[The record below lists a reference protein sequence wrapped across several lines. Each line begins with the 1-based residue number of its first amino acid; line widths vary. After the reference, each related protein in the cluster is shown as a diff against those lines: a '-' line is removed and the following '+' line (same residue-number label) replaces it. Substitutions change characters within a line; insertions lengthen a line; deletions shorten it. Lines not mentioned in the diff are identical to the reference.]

1 MSSNTSTHVLDL
13 CGRLGS
19 RSAGSSLPARAA
31 GRLRCWLSR
40 RHSLRAEAIVVLG
53 LYGLYELAR
62 GLAVGDA
69 GQALINARRVVALEQ
84 STGLFVEGRV
94 QDAVGVLPGLIDVL
108 DVSYLTLHL
117 AGTAAVLIWLHQRRP
132 AAFPF
137 VRTTLVLASGLAL
150 VGYLA
155 FPTAPPRLTEIGIVD
170 TVSNAHFDLNTGL
183 VSALYNPYAAV
194 PSMHVGYALVVA
206 ASLLRYRSRRLG
218 LLVGL
223 LYAPFVVLVVVGTGN
238 HFLFDAVAGAVVV
251 VLAAG
256 AARLLIQPPPSARIA
271 RFPER
276 RAPTAPSDEIAA

>member
-1 MSSNTSTHVLDL
+1 VLDL

-19 RSAGSSLPARAA
+19 RSAGSAFPARAA

-40 RHSLRAEAIVVLG
+40 RHSLRAEASVVLG

-69 GQALINARRVVALEQ
+69 GQALVNARRVVALEQ
-84 STGLFVEGRV
+84 STGVFVEGRV
-94 QDAVGVLPGLIDVL
+94 QDAVGALPGLIDVL

-170 TVSNAHFDLNTGL
+170 TVSSAHFDLNTGL

-276 RAPTAPSDEIAA
+276 RTPTARPDEIAA